1 MTADGWITVAVV
13 GAMVVSMTLNLAGPD
28 MVLVAG
34 LSLLLACGVVGP
46 NEAFSGFANPAVV
59 TIAAMLIVA
68 AGVRETGLLDYVAR
82 RVLGTPRALAGA
94 QMRVMF
100 PVGALSA
107 FLNNTP
113 VVAMF
118 VPLLQRWGKQCG
130 ISPSMLLMPL
140 SYAAILGGTCT
151 LIGTSTNLVVDGLA
165 RSRGVELGMFDV
177 TWIGLPVLFFGSFY
191 VVGFSRFLLKDRMS
205 SVETVGGDPREYTIS
220 LRVDEA
226 SPVVGQSIEAAGL
239 RNLPKLYLFHVERD
253 GHVLT
258 AVSPTTKLRAG
269 DVLTF
274 AGVVSSAVDLR
285 KLRLLPEPDQVE
297 KLAGNPD
304 RQWVEAV
311 VAAQSPFAG
320 STIKELQFRTRYN
333 AAIIAVYRSSGRIE
347 EKVGDIRLEAGDVL
361 LIEAHPTFARKHRQD
376 PAFALV
382 AEVEDSAPPKHEK
395 AAIAAFIL
403 IAMVAS
409 NAAGLVPL
417 LLAAL
422 AAAAAILLTRCLTG
436 AQARNALE
444 LKVLVTVGS
453 ALGIGLA
460 MEKSGAAQVIAEN
473 VVTVLAPY
481 GRTVLLVGIYAVTT
495 ILAGSVYTA
504 TSAALMYPVA
514 ASVAEAQGL
523 ALVPMSLLIMV
534 AASTAFATPVGY
546 AANILVY
553 GPGGYRYSDFLRLGV
568 PLQVICCVITIVT
581 LELFFW

>member
-1 MTADGWITVAVV
+1 MTSDGWITLGVV
-13 GAMVVSMTLNLAGPD
+13 GAMVVAMTLNLAGPD
-28 MVLVAG
+28 LVLVAG
-34 LSLLLACGVVGP
+34 LTLLLAFGVVGP
-46 NEAFSGFANPAVV
+46 EQAFSGFANPAVV
-59 TIAAMLIVA
+59 TIAALLIVA
-68 AGVRETGLLDYVAR
+68 AGVRETGLLDYVGR

-118 VPLLQRWGKQCG
+118 VPLLQRWGKHCG

-165 RSRGVELGMFDV
+165 RSRGIQIGMFDV
-177 TWIGLPVLFFGSFY
+177 TPIGLPILLVGTLY
-191 VVGFSRFLLKDRMS
+191 VVTFSRFLLKDRTGA
-205 SVETVGGDPREYTIS
+205 VETLGENPREYTIS

-239 RNLPKLYLFHVERD
+239 RNLPKLYLFEVKRE

-258 AVSPTTKLRAG
+258 AVSPKTKLRGG
-269 DVLTF
+269 DILSF

-285 KLRLLPEPDQVE
+285 KLRLLPEPDQVA
-297 KLAGNPD
+297 KLEGHPG

-311 VAAQSPFAG
+311 VAAQSPFVG
-320 STIKELQFRTRYN
+320 KTIKELRFRTRYN
-333 AAIIAVYRSSGRIE
+333 AAIIAVYRRSGRIQ

-376 PAFALV
+376 PSFALV
-382 AEVEDSAPPKHEK
+382 AEVEDSKPPRHEK
-395 AAIAAFIL
+395 AAIAALIL
-403 IAMVAS
+403 VAMVAS

-422 AAAAAILLTRCLTG
+422 GAAACTLLTRCLSGT
-436 AQARNALE
+436 QARNALD
-444 LKVLVTVGS
+444 LRVLITVGS

-460 MEKSGAAQVIAEN
+460 MEQSGAAHVIADS
-473 VVTVLAPY
+473 VVTTLAPY
-481 GRTVLLVGIYAVTT
+481 GRTVLLIGLYAVTAL
-495 ILAGSVYTA
+495 LAGTVYTA
-504 TSAALMYPVA
+504 TSAALMFPVA
-514 ASVAEAQGL
+514 ASVAETQGL
-523 ALVPMSLLIMV
+523 ALLPMSLLIMV
-534 AASTAFATPVGY
+534 AASTAFSTPVGY
-546 AANILVY
+546 AANIMVY
-553 GPGGYRYSDFLRLGV
+553 SPGGYRYTDFLRLGL
-568 PLQVICCVITIVT
+568 PLQVVCGVVTITA
-581 LELFFW
+581 LELMYW